1 MKQFTELNGGYG
13 SWYSSHVWWHHLT
26 GRSPALFPSTLSRLI
41 RGGQVHQGM
50 RVALLLRA
58 MPNNKVDNKHSLV
71 GGFNPSEKYERQ
83 SGSMKFPTQ
92 WTNKK
97 N

>member
-1 MKQFTELNGGYG
+1 
-13 SWYSSHVWWHHLT
+13 
-26 GRSPALFPSTLSRLI
+26 
-41 RGGQVHQGM
+41 M

-97 N
+97 KLIHQLVNKTTKKCQ